1 MEALPDDALLAVL
14 HRLDNG
20 DLVRCRRVCRRLR
33 DVVGHP
39 ELWRDRDIS
48 GGFLL
53 MSPPPPRCRRLA
65 LTGWRKLPVGSATAV
80 RTTSCAAAGLSI
92 LVDAHPLVA
101 AGVIRRQAELG
112 RLTELDISFSP
123 ACWRAGEGLLLRS
136 ALQVGGLRELHIGSS
151 KHSYTT
157 GWSSPVP
164 PSLKKLA
171 YGGDD
176 AALLKVLLRAH
187 AATLEE
193 VWLDHRGSWG
203 DEVVDLLASIAHPW
217 ELQCPFVPG
226 LDKLAKCRSL
236 TSLRL
241 TAQDR
246 VNPPYI
252 ADAKK
257 FLRLSSISRFYVKG
271 MGEMVVDLVKTLGET
286 GSPKLTR
293 VEVDLLAEI
302 EISRVVA
309 DVINQMPVYSAQ
321 KTEVLKHCDYLPSLK
336 ELIIGGER
344 VLLTP
349 RD

>member
-1 MEALPDDALLAVL
+1 M
-14 HRLDNG
+14 
-20 DLVRCRRVCRRLR
+20 
-33 DVVGHP
+33 
-39 ELWRDRDIS
+39 
-48 GGFLL
+48 
-53 MSPPPPRCRRLA
+53 
-65 LTGWRKLPVGSATAV
+65 
-80 RTTSCAAAGLSI
+80 
-92 LVDAHPLVA
+92 
-101 AGVIRRQAELG
+101 G
-112 RLTELDISFSP
+112 RLSELAIAFSP
-123 ACWRAGEGLLLRS
+123 SGLLDGAFHGGLPGS
-136 ALQVGGLRELHIGSS
+136 LPLGDSYLLKFALQIRGLRELHIGYSS
-151 KHSYTT
+151 TYSFTI
-157 GWSSPVP
+157 GWKCPVP

-171 YGGDD
+171 YGGDN
-176 AALLKVLLRAH
+176 AVLLKALLRAH
-187 AATLEE
+187 TATLEE